1 MLSLGTMIRTY
12 LNPAFAAFAAFA
24 MASCDNTLDVTA
36 DFERIPVVYG
46 IVNPKSDTQY
56 VRVGRSYLGADGP
69 VGGMNH
75 PDSLYYPNLVVELRA
90 VGPAGAVIF
99 TDTYTETTDIPKEPG
114 LFTSL
119 GHRVYRLVRPGF
131 SQNPSRTDYSY
142 EITLRE
148 SPGSAIFARSS
159 TPCVDSI
166 RLKQPSYFGLQ
177 KLSIASKNGY
187 LIQWNQT
194 KNARIYQGYVDF
206 RYMEMAYGSIQD
218 SVQRVIRF
226 PLPYITGG
234 SLVGGTS
241 IVSTTLD
248 YRGFYNFLRASIPAA
263 PLGTIRWFRGMDLYL
278 SAGSDALATYI
289 SVSQPS
295 NSINQD
301 PPFFTN
307 ITGGAG
313 IFASKTN
320 IFKPY
325 LGLSNTSLDS
335 LGNSNLTCALQF
347 GRASA
352 GDTCACGP
360 QRTWDRC
367 F

>member
-1 MLSLGTMIRTY
+1 M
-12 LNPAFAAFAAFA
+12 
-24 MASCDNTLDVTA
+24 
-36 DFERIPVVYG
+36 
-46 IVNPKSDTQY
+46 
-56 VRVGRSYLGADGP
+56 
-69 VGGMNH
+69 
-75 PDSLYYPNLVVELRA
+75 
-90 VGPAGAVIF
+90 
-99 TDTYTETTDIPKEPG
+99 
-114 LFTSL
+114 
-119 GHRVYRLVRPGF
+119 VRPGF
-131 SQNPSRTDYSY
+131 SKTANRTDCTY

-148 SPGSAIFARSS
+148 APGAEVLAKAV

-166 RLKQPSYFGLQ
+166 RLKQPTYFGIQ
-177 KLSIASKNGY
+177 KMSIASKNGY
-187 LIQWNQT
+187 ALQWNQT

-206 RYMEMAYGSIQD
+206 HYMEMPTANSAD
-218 SVQRVIRF
+218 SVHKVVRYA
-226 PLPYITGG
+226 LPYITGG
-234 SLVGGTS
+234 SLAGGTS

-248 YRGFYNFLRASIPAA
+248 YQGFYTFLKNSIPKA
-263 PLGTIRWFRGMDLYL
+263 PAGTIRWFRGMDLYL

-301 PPFFTN
+301 PPFYTN

-313 IFASKTN
+313 IFGSKSH

-325 LGLSNTSLDS
+325 LGLSTVSLDS
-335 LGNSNLTCALQF
+335 LGNSVLTCDLQF

-367 F
+367 L

>member
-1 MLSLGTMIRTY
+1 M
-12 LNPAFAAFAAFA
+12 
-24 MASCDNTLDVTA
+24 
-36 DFERIPVVYG
+36 
-46 IVNPKSDTQY
+46 
-56 VRVGRSYLGADGP
+56 
-69 VGGMNH
+69 
-75 PDSLYYPNLVVELRA
+75 
-90 VGPAGAVIF
+90 
-99 TDTYTETTDIPKEPG
+99 
-114 LFTSL
+114 
-119 GHRVYRLVRPGF
+119 
-131 SQNPSRTDYSY
+131 
-142 EITLRE
+142 
-148 SPGSAIFARSS
+148 
-159 TPCVDSI
+159 
-166 RLKQPSYFGLQ
+166 
-177 KLSIASKNGY
+177 SIASKNGY

-206 RYMEMAYGSIQD
+206 HYMEMAYGSIQD
-218 SVQRVIRF
+218 SVQRVIRY

-263 PLGTIRWFRGMDLYL
+263 PLGTIRWFRGIDLYL

-307 ITGGAG
+307 IIGGAG
-313 IFASKTN
+313 IFGSKTS

-335 LGNSNLTCALQF
+335 LGNSALTCALQF